1 MISLVLIVVGSCLV
15 ISSIIVYLAWR
26 DNLFSS
32 TAGYI
37 IVFLELIA
45 LTSLFSVALFGSVFL
60 LGRIVQ

>member
-1 MISLVLIVVGSCLV
+1 MISLLLIVVGSCLI
-15 ISSIIVYLAWR
+15 ISGIIVYLAWR

-32 TAGYI
+32 TVDYI

-60 LGRIVQ
+60 LGRMIS

>member
-1 MISLVLIVVGSCLV
+1 MIQLVLIVVGSCLV
-15 ISSIIVYLAWR
+15 ISSIIVYLARR

-32 TAGYI
+32 TAGYV